1 MNVDTIQAKISVSTA
16 ARLMALAGA
25 TFVYV
30 TFEVFPVGL
39 IQDIA
44 YSIDVTASQVGLLVS
59 GYAMVAAIATIP
71 TVALASRVSRRTALV
86 VSLLLLVVAEV
97 LTVASTTFA
106 MLAVSRFIAALTHG
120 VVWSLVVPSA
130 ATLVPR
136 ERVGTATAVVFG
148 GASLAL
154 ILGSPV
160 TTFIGSHIG
169 WRTTALLLALVTV
182 ASTIAVF
189 WALRTTTLQP
199 DMESVTQKYSAVAQR
214 SGPVNW
220 REVLVL
226 CTISILLVTAHF
238 ITYTYFAVVITKI
251 TGTSSAVAMFLTLFG
266 IAGAVGTFLI
276 GRYIDK
282 GPRRAEILT
291 MSTFTAGLVILAL
304 TLIPAPA
311 IVTFVMAAIAVTAWG
326 VAFAA
331 TGPVFQTGVMRI
343 AEREADHASAVYVT
357 GVQIG
362 IASGSALGSPLL
374 GQSFAWLPPVS
385 AILALLVL
393 VLVIV
398 RRPMSTIL

>member
-1 MNVDTIQAKISVSTA
+1 
-16 ARLMALAGA
+16 
-25 TFVYV
+25 
-30 TFEVFPVGL
+30 
-39 IQDIA
+39 
-44 YSIDVTASQVGLLVS
+44 
-59 GYAMVAAIATIP
+59 MVAAIATIP

-106 MLAVSRFIAALTHG
+106 MLAVGRFIAALTHG
-120 VVWSLVVPSA
+120 MVWSLVVPSA

-160 TTFIGSHIG
+160 TTFVGSHIG
-169 WRTTALLLALVTV
+169 WRTSALLLALVTV

-189 WALRTTTLQP
+189 WALRTTTRQP
-199 DMESVTQKYSAVAQR
+199 DVGSVTQKYSAVAQR

-238 ITYTYFAVVITKI
+238 ITYTYFAVVITEI
-251 TGTSSAVAMFLTLFG
+251 TGTSSSVVMFLTLFG

-304 TLIPAPA
+304 TLVPAPV
-311 IVTFVMAAIAVTAWG
+311 IVTFVMAVIAVSAWG

-343 AEREADHASAVYVT
+343 AERDADRASAVYVT
-357 GVQIG
+357 ESRS
-362 IASGSALGSPLL
+362 ASLLDLPSVHPCSANPSLGYHRSQRSSHCLYLYLSSFVARCPLSSEL
-374 GQSFAWLPPVS
+374 WL
-385 AILALLVL
+385 
-393 VLVIV
+393 
-398 RRPMSTIL
+398 STLNVAFF

>member
-59 GYAMVAAIATIP
+59 GYAMVAATATIP

-106 MLAVSRFIAALTHG
+106 MLAVGRFIAALTHG

-136 ERVGTATAVVFG
+136 ARVGTATAVVFG

-160 TTFIGSHIG
+160 TTFVGSHIG

-189 WALRTTTLQP
+189 WALRTTTRQP
-199 DMESVTQKYSAVAQR
+199 DVGSVTQK
-214 SGPVNW
+214 
-220 REVLVL
+220 
-226 CTISILLVTAHF
+226 
-238 ITYTYFAVVITKI
+238 
-251 TGTSSAVAMFLTLFG
+251 
-266 IAGAVGTFLI
+266 
-276 GRYIDK
+276 
-282 GPRRAEILT
+282 
-291 MSTFTAGLVILAL
+291 
-304 TLIPAPA
+304 
-311 IVTFVMAAIAVTAWG
+311 
-326 VAFAA
+326 
-331 TGPVFQTGVMRI
+331 
-343 AEREADHASAVYVT
+343 
-357 GVQIG
+357 
-362 IASGSALGSPLL
+362 
-374 GQSFAWLPPVS
+374 
-385 AILALLVL
+385 
-393 VLVIV
+393 
-398 RRPMSTIL
+398 